1 MSSVSKHT
9 GIQAGTTSATRTGG
23 RARAGRCFKCFAKEP
38 CTYRRLQQRSCSIDH
53 PQAAAGATAILRAD
67 DLLELRVLECVQDTP
82 VPAPPTPARL
92 LSTASG
98 STAGRDRQA
107 RASSKGNRLDNSRCI
122 SCLLVCAFLA
132 SRLNFAEPFHAAR
145 VTNLHRVVP
154 STRAVISARGHSH
167 RASLLNVLAPD
178 WLQLAGVR

>member
-1 MSSVSKHT
+1 MICQSCKFSSACK
-9 GIQAGTTSATRTGG
+9 IPRASAANPGEI
-23 RARAGRCFKCFAKEP
+23 AVNC
-38 CTYRRLQQRSCSIDH
+38 
-53 PQAAAGATAILRAD
+53 
-67 DLLELRVLECVQDTP
+67 
-82 VPAPPTPARL
+82 
-92 LSTASG
+92 G

-107 RASSKGNRLDNSRCI
+107 RASSKGTRLDNSRCI
-122 SCLLVCAFLA
+122 SCLLVCALLA
-132 SRLNFAEPFHAAR
+132 SRLDFAEPFYAAG